1 MPDWSYHTFFKPL
14 LFQMKPETSRDLT
27 LHTMNTLAKLP
38 YGDKVI
44 RFFGHMQPSEELK
57 QDVAGITFPSPVGI
71 SGALDS
77 KLNGTTAFSNLGFG
91 FIEVGPISVEPQ
103 TLENPILRKVD
114 EETLWFQHL
123 NANIGLEAAIVQ
135 LQKIKRTIPIGI
147 CIKGEP
153 LDEWEQLVMK
163 LNSYADFFIVGEGLV
178 PNLEM
183 IRGLTTKPLFLEFT
197 HESLVSINQEIDIDG
212 FLIRE
217 GIKKDDGI
225 ELGKLEM
232 SSLKQSIQLLLP
244 YKKPIIASGGVHD
257 PNDAMELFECGA
269 SLIQLHS
276 GFVYSG
282 PGLPKRINERY
293 LYETSEGTSQ
303 NQLTGWLSF
312 FLMGLG
318 VFIAGIIALIIGLSE
333 VLLPY
338 DEVFLG
344 IQKEDIKAFNH
355 HLFHFMSHDRICLAG
370 VMISAGFMFM
380 QLSYHGI
387 RNGEHWTRKA
397 FVIAALFGFL
407 NIFYFVGFGYF
418 DKLHFIYY
426 LIIFPFFLYG
436 FYRSR
441 NLLIGSKGSN
451 LHNTDSWK
459 RSQLGQSLFVISG
472 MCLLSAGIVISII
485 GMNGVFVKEDL
496 SFFSLTPEQ
505 ITAFNNN
512 LIPLIAHDRAGFG
525 GALISEGLLLLMI
538 ALWGY
543 REGAKW
549 IWWTLALGGL
559 PGFLTGVGTHFMIGY
574 DNHFHLSPAYL
585 LFVFYLLGLVYSY
598 PYLYGSGK
606 RQSRGFRLMKTKK
619 SADV

>member
-14 LFQMKPETSRDLT
+14 LFRMKPETSRDLT

-38 YGDKVI
+38 FGEKI
-44 RFFGHMQPSEELK
+44 IQFFGHMKPSEKLA
-57 QDVAGITFPSPVGI
+57 QNAAGITFPSPVGI
-71 SGALDS
+71 SGALDPR
-77 KLNGTTAFSNLGFG
+77 LNGTSAFPNLGFG
-91 FIEVGPISVEPQ
+91 FIEIGPVSVKPQ
-103 TLENPILRKVD
+103 SLEKPILRHID
-114 EETLWFQHL
+114 EETLWYQHL
-123 NANIGLEAAIVQ
+123 NSNLGLDAA
-135 LQKIKRTIPIGI
+135 LEKLKTIKRSVPIGI
-147 CIKGEP
+147 AIHGET
-153 LDEWEQLVMK
+153 EAEFVELVQK
-163 LNSYADFFIVGEGLV
+163 LGDYADFFILKESGSRYLQS
-178 PNLEM
+178 
-183 IRGLTTKPLFLEFT
+183 IRASISKPLFMEFT
-197 HESLVSINQEIDIDG
+197 HETLKSADKDIEADG

-217 GIKKDDGI
+217 GIEKDGGGFT
-225 ELGKLEM
+225 LGKSEM
-232 SSLKQSIQLLLP
+232 PSLRESIQQLLP
-244 YKKPIIASGGVHD
+244 YNKPIIASGGVHD
-257 PNDAMELFECGA
+257 PNDAMELFNCGA

-293 LYETSEGTSQ
+293 LYEKDDEVAAEQS
-303 NQLTGWLSF
+303 TGWISF

-318 VFIAGIIALIIGLSE
+318 VFIAGIIALIIGLTE

-338 DEVFLG
+338 DEHYLS
-344 IQKEDIKAFNH
+344 IQKEEIMAFNH

-370 VMISAGFMFM
+370 VMISAGFMFT

-387 RNGEHWTRKA
+387 RKGEHWAKKVY
-397 FVIAALFGFL
+397 VIAASLGFL
-407 NIFYFVGFGYF
+407 NIFYFMGFGYF

-426 LIIFPFFLYG
+426 LIILPFFLYG
-436 FYRSR
+436 LYRSR
-441 NLLIGSKGSN
+441 NFPIGSKAVN
-451 LHNTDSWK
+451 LHNTAAWK

-472 MCLLSAGIVISII
+472 ICLLSAGIVISII

-496 SFFSLTPEQ
+496 MFFSLTPDQ
-505 ITAFNNN
+505 ISSFNDK

-525 GALISEGLLLLMI
+525 GALISEGFLLLTI

-585 LFVFYLLGLVYSY
+585 LFVFYLVGLVYSY
-598 PYLYGSGK
+598 SFLNM
-606 RQSRGFRLMKTKK
+606 RGERRTQNISKLEAAKK
-619 SADV
+619 V